1 MPTEHITRRQREHL
15 QHRSE
20 ILETALDLFA
30 RDGFHNVTMQAIA
43 EASEFSVGTL
53 YNFFRNKDDLYR
65 ALLSEKVAQFHA
77 ALQNVLEAPGSETER
92 LRSWLTVKI
101 RLFRKN
107 IAFVRLYYSETMGA
121 SFNAKAGLNREMLAK
136 YEDIL
141 AQLEQLFAGGVK
153 RKVFKNLDTR
163 YLALALEGISNTI
176 LFDHLEKFEDREINA
191 DVILSLLFETVLI
204 KKV

>member
-1 MPTEHITRRQREHL
+1 MSTERITRKQREHL

-20 ILETALDLFA
+20 ILQTAMDLFA

-65 ALLSEKVAQFHA
+65 ALLSENVAQFHSG
-77 ALQNVLEAPGSETER
+77 LQNALDAPGSETEK
-92 LRSWLTVKI
+92 LRNWLTAKI
-101 RLFRKN
+101 RLFREN

-121 SFNAKAGLNREMLAK
+121 SFNVKAGLNREMLAK
-136 YEDIL
+136 YEDSL
-141 AQLEQLFAGGVK
+141 AQLERLFAGGIR

-163 YLALALEGISNTI
+163 YLALALDGISNTI
-176 LFDHLEKFEDREINA
+176 LFDHLEKFEDREIDA
-191 DVILSLLFETVLI
+191 DVMLSLLFETVLI
-204 KKV
+204 K

>member
-1 MPTEHITRRQREHL
+1 
-15 QHRSE
+15 
-20 ILETALDLFA
+20 
-30 RDGFHNVTMQAIA
+30 MQAIA